1 MMVGKAVED
10 IDLQMPH
17 DVYPQNKD
25 GPTFK
30 AYLVI
35 IVRNEKGDIV
45 KIHKQWSHSPTSNF
59 IGLMLPVNWYVNNN
73 SNWTIKNTGGSS
85 YGYNS
90 NCNSGANCMFYP
102 GSEDNCSTYLYM
114 IQVGSGQQ
122 SNPYNSYSLAAP
134 IANGSGTGQL
144 LYGAL
149 SVSQTPTT
157 SGSSAYFII
166 SQTLNNQ
173 SGGTVV
179 ITEVGIILNMG
190 IWNRSSSSCGSVGY
204 VLVWYDVL
212 SSSISVSNGGSIT
225 IYYTFTVNP

>member
-59 IGLMLPVNWYVNNN
+59 IGLMLPLNWYINNN
-73 SNWTIKNTGGSS
+73 SNWTIKNTLGSS
-85 YGYNS
+85 GGYS
-90 NCNSGANCMFYP
+90 PVLSSSASCIFYP
-102 GSEDNCSTYLYM
+102 GSSGNCPVYLSM
-114 IQVGSGQQ
+114 IQVGNGQQ

-144 LYGAL
+144 LYGAP

-157 SGSSAYFII
+157 SGSSVYFII
-166 SQTLNNQ
+166 SQTFNNQ
-173 SGGTVV
+173 SGGTVS
-179 ITEVGIILNMG
+179 ITELGIILN
-190 IWNRSSSSCGSVGY
+190 INLWNKSSSSCQNFGSY
-204 VLVWYDVL
+204 LVWYDVL
-212 SSSISVSNGGSIT
+212 SSPISVSNGGSIT

>member
-59 IGLMLPVNWYVNNN
+59 IGLMLPLNWYINNN
-73 SNWTIKNTGGSS
+73 SNWTIKNTLGSS
-85 YGYNS
+85 GGYS
-90 NCNSGANCMFYP
+90 PVLSSSASCIFYP
-102 GSEDNCSTYLYM
+102 GSSGNCPVYLSM
-114 IQVGSGQQ
+114 IQVGNGQQ

-144 LYGAL
+144 LYGAP

-157 SGSSAYFII
+157 SGSSVYLSYRRRSTI
-166 SQTLNNQ
+166 NQ
-173 SGGTVV
+173 
-179 ITEVGIILNMG
+179 EAQLQ
-190 IWNRSSSSCGSVGY
+190 
-204 VLVWYDVL
+204 
-212 SSSISVSNGGSIT
+212 
-225 IYYTFTVNP
+225 